1 MSIPLFVLNWL
12 FSRLF
17 GSYADPRLSPDIVRM
32 DFLQQL
38 TTVDDIKSTLES
50 IQQEEN
56 GLSRRILFNLTGSQD
71 FYDIPDDDTAVKSSV
86 IEYNRIVSDL
96 QSIGSSVESSY
107 SIRSSP
113 D

>member
-1 MSIPLFVLNWL
+1 
-12 FSRLF
+12 
-17 GSYADPRLSPDIVRM
+17 M

-38 TTVDDIKSTLES
+38 TTVDDIKPTLES
-50 IQQEEN
+50 IQQAED

-96 QSIGSSVESSY
+96 QSIGYSVESSY

>member
-1 MSIPLFVLNWL
+1 
-12 FSRLF
+12 
-17 GSYADPRLSPDIVRM
+17 M

-56 GLSRRILFNLTGSQD
+56 GLSWQILFNLTGSQD

-96 QSIGSSVESSY
+96 QSIGSSVESSH

>member
-1 MSIPLFVLNWL
+1 
-12 FSRLF
+12 
-17 GSYADPRLSPDIVRM
+17 M

-56 GLSRRILFNLTGSQD
+56 GLSRQILFNLTGSQD

-86 IEYNRIVSDL
+86 IEYNRIVFDL
-96 QSIGSSVESSY
+96 QSIGSSVESSH

>member
-1 MSIPLFVLNWL
+1 
-12 FSRLF
+12 
-17 GSYADPRLSPDIVRM
+17 M

-50 IQQEEN
+50 IQQQEN

>member
-1 MSIPLFVLNWL
+1 
-12 FSRLF
+12 
-17 GSYADPRLSPDIVRM
+17 M

-96 QSIGSSVESSY
+96 QSNGASVESSY

>member
-1 MSIPLFVLNWL
+1 
-12 FSRLF
+12 
-17 GSYADPRLSPDIVRM
+17 M

-38 TTVDDIKSTLES
+38 TTVDDIKSNLES

-71 FYDIPDDDTAVKSSV
+71 FYDIPDDYTAVKSSV

>member
-1 MSIPLFVLNWL
+1 
-12 FSRLF
+12 
-17 GSYADPRLSPDIVRM
+17 M

-50 IQQEEN
+50 IQREEN

-96 QSIGSSVESSY
+96 QSIGSSVESKWLLSLFT
-107 SIRSSP
+107 